1 MAEDPM
7 TLSLDLLR
15 RLPPAKINENLE
27 TLIKLCPS
35 LTDELVASVDQPS
48 WIKYDKQS
56 QNREYLCCD
65 YNRDGDSF
73 RSPWSNEYDPPLQD
87 GTQPPQK
94 IRELEIRANEAFNTY
109 RQLYFD
115 GGLSSVYLWE
125 LEGSS
130 GFAGVVLFKKTLDDQ
145 DRTPGSWDSLHV
157 FEVFEGTRSSKYQLT
172 STIMLSLGRKETNSN
187 LQLAGSL
194 TRQYNA
200 DLPVKD
206 PSSHIVNMGKMI
218 EDSEAKMR
226 NQLQEVYFGK
236 TKDIVATLRSVDSL
250 DKIRIAQD
258 FQKEL
263 MGKLRN

>member
-1 MAEDPM
+1 M

-35 LTDELVASVDQPS
+35 LMDELVASVDQPS
-48 WIKYDKQS
+48 WIKYDQKS

-65 YNRDGDSF
+65 YNRDSDSF
-73 RSPWSNEYDPPLQD
+73 RSPWSNEYDPPFQE
-87 GTQPPQK
+87 GTKPPAK
-94 IRELEIRANEAFNTY
+94 IRELEIKANEAFNTY

-125 LEGSS
+125 LEGGN
-130 GFAGVVLFKKTLDDQ
+130 GFAGVVLFKKTLDDE

-157 FEVFEGTRSSKYQLT
+157 FEVSDGTRTSTYKLT
-172 STIMLSLGRKETNSN
+172 STVMLSLGKKENNSN

-194 TRQYNA
+194 TRQNNA

-206 PSSHIVNMGKMI
+206 QSSHIINMGKMI

-226 NQLQEVYFGK
+226 NQLQEVYFSK
-236 TKDIVATLRSVDSL
+236 TKDIVASLRSVDSL
-250 DKIRIAQD
+250 DKLRLVQD

-263 MGKLRN
+263 MGKLHS